1 VNFNKDTIILSGY
14 QIPALLM
21 FYDFM
26 NLGRI
31 RDNFIQVWC
40 PFMVHSN
47 NGCAKVIARLAKS
60 VEAMAE

>member
-1 VNFNKDTIILSGY
+1 MGEFNKDSTISSGY

-31 RDNFIQVWC
+31 RDNFI
-40 PFMVHSN
+40 
-47 NGCAKVIARLAKS
+47 
-60 VEAMAE
+60 